1 MYPLGV
7 LKHTPDVE
15 SAFFSLPPMLTSGG
29 QLCVDYY
36 ERSYRSWLL
45 PKYWLRPITKRMRR
59 ERVFSLVESMV
70 PVLLPL
76 SNVVGAIPGVGQKLK
91 RMVPVANYRGEQPLS
106 DIQIREWAVLDT
118 FDWLAPAFDNPQ
130 TFDTAKKWMHE
141 SGLSDIEVLR
151 AGHLVCRG
159 QRS

>member
-118 FDWLAPAFDNPQ
+118 FD
-130 TFDTAKKWMHE
+130 
-141 SGLSDIEVLR
+141 
-151 AGHLVCRG
+151 
-159 QRS
+159 